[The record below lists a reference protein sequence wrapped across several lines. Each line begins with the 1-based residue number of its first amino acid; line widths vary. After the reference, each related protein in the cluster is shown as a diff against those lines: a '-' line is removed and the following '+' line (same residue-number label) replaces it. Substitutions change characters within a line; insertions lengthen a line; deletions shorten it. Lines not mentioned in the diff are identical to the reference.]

1 MRKIFLIPTF
11 LIFNCATGCLVKPAE
26 PEPNGKSISDYDIS
40 NNIETICYLN
50 DTFETEDFTFEAF
63 FQDYRYWGGC
73 GMCFKIDAKN
83 DKKKRYD
90 VLEAYLCDR
99 SGENKIPL
107 IEQPVTYKFFDLN
120 YGYESIYYYQG
131 GFSLRYDLEKKNKEY
146 VVVTQDRNFIFHCWD
161 KPSNYQESDKQI
173 TEYVENLTPIVS
185 YYENTAKHD
194 NYGSFSVK
202 RFSGK
207 WISDTLQI
215 ETSCDEVDLLSVYLT
230 DANNDNVKNLLD
242 SPRNYK
248 KENNNPIYIDINDA
262 NQEYYES
269 CDNKVKIHII
279 TSNEKIVF
287 YTWRTQENGK
297 TKDDYDLSNNK
308 VFEGSIGESLGD
320 NKEFRC
326 YLRNNSNLRV
336 FIAPTDKAK
345 YDVVEIYLTDFNGDN
360 RVDILSKP
368 RTLLFNNE
376 TYGITLEFDNVM
388 DFKEYFLDHEKKIT
402 FHLITEESNV
412 KFNLTENE
420 QNHLGITQ

>member
-1 MRKIFLIPTF
+1 MKKIFLIPTF
-11 LIFNCATGCLVKPAE
+11 LIFNCVTGCFVKPAK

-63 FQDYRYWGGC
+63 FQDYRYWGET

-131 GFSLRYDLEKKNKEY
+131 RYILRDDLEKKNKEY
-146 VVVTQDRNFIFHCWD
+146 VVVTQDRNFVFHCWD

-185 YYENTAKHD
+185 YYENTAVHH
-194 NYGSFSVK
+194 GSGNFSVK

-207 WISDTLQI
+207 WIDDTLRI
-215 ETSCDEVDLLSVYLT
+215 ETSCNEVDLLSVYLT
-230 DANNDNVKNLLD
+230 DANDDNVKNLLD

-248 KENNNPIYIDINDA
+248 KESNNYTIYIDINDA

-269 CDNKVKIHII
+269 CDNNVKIHIV

-287 YTWRTQENGK
+287 YTWETQENGK
-297 TKDDYDLSNNK
+297 TKDDYDLSKNK
-308 VFEGSIGESLGD
+308 EFEGTVGDSLGD
-320 NKEFRC
+320 KKEFCC
-326 YLRNNSNLRV
+326 YL
-336 FIAPTDKAK
+336 
-345 YDVVEIYLTDFNGDN
+345 
-360 RVDILSKP
+360 
-368 RTLLFNNE
+368 
-376 TYGITLEFDNVM
+376 
-388 DFKEYFLDHEKKIT
+388 
-402 FHLITEESNV
+402 
-412 KFNLTENE
+412 
-420 QNHLGITQ
+420 